1 MPIPVMSL
9 RMFVVLVKKI
19 KMAATG
25 MIQLDGAQLWMAIGD
40 KEMARKYYK
49 YLHLMKTG
57 RYIGKMI
64 FKYYSCNKN
73 NTIARNFEANII
85 KYKYIYFINIINSR
99 AIRVRESP

>member
-1 MPIPVMSL
+1 
-9 RMFVVLVKKI
+9 
-19 KMAATG
+19 

-57 RYIGKMI
+57 RYSWKMI

-73 NTIARNFEANII
+73 NTIQPNFEANII
-85 KYKYIYFINIINSR
+85 KYKYIYFINVTDLK
-99 AIRVRESP
+99 AFLVRESP